1 MSNEALTGLFG
12 AYGSDDDDQSGSGD
26 EGAATGTE
34 RPPGEVEPQVQK
46 NVERLMR
53 AKIETGK
60 RITAELRRMRA
71 YKNPDFLQ
79 KMVDFFGIEDIGSC
93 YPKEVFDP
101 KGFPKEDYYKALMQE
116 WEAEENR
123 KRIERNKVG
132 PQFVKGPTEQ
142 AMTLPRG
149 VAGTHAAAIAAKAR
163 EQASSSVGSMKRS
176 KWDSAPKR

>member
-1 MSNEALTGLFG
+1 MT
-12 AYGSDDDDQSGSGD
+12 SDD
-26 EGAATGTE
+26 A
-34 RPPGEVEPQVQK
+34 QK

-101 KGFPKEDYYKALMQE
+101 KGFPKEDYYKA
-116 WEAEENR
+116 
-123 KRIERNKVG
+123 
-132 PQFVKGPTEQ
+132 
-142 AMTLPRG
+142 
-149 VAGTHAAAIAAKAR
+149 
-163 EQASSSVGSMKRS
+163 
-176 KWDSAPKR
+176 